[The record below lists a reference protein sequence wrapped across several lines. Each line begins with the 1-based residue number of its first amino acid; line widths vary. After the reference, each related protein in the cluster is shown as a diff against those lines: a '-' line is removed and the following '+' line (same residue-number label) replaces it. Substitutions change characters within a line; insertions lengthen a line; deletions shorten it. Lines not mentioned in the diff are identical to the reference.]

1 MIDGRPPPTPERI
14 ARWEEHAVR
23 LLAVRTAPDSVIDA
37 LRHIGCPKDLAQE
50 IVARSQA
57 PATSALR
64 RKGVGIL
71 LTGLGMIAA
80 SIVATVFLASIAG
93 AHPSIRGRL
102 LWLLILGIG
111 TTVYGIFQIVFG

>member
-1 MIDGRPPPTPERI
+1 MIDGRPPPDPERI

-23 LLAVRTAPDSVIDA
+23 LLAARDAPDSVVEA

-50 IVARSQA
+50 IVARSKR
-57 PATSALR
+57 PATSQLR

-80 SIVATVFLASIAG
+80 TLFAVTLG
-93 AHPSIRGRL
+93 LHHGLGGRL
-102 LWLLILGIG
+102 AWLFVLGIG
-111 TTVYGIFQIVFG
+111 TAIYGLFQIVFG

>member
-1 MIDGRPPPTPERI
+1 VIDGRPPPTPERI

-23 LLAVRTAPDSVIDA
+23 LLAVRTAPDRVVDA
-37 LRHIGCPKDLAQE
+37 LRHIGCPQDLAQE
-50 IVARSQA
+50 IVARSRA

-80 SIVATVFLASIAG
+80 SIAATVFLASIAG
-93 AHPSIRGRL
+93 AHAGIRGRL

-111 TTVYGIFQIVFG
+111 TAVYGLFQIVFG

>member
-1 MIDGRPPPTPERI
+1 M
-14 ARWEEHAVR
+14 R
-23 LLAVRTAPDSVIDA
+23 LLAARTAPDSVVGA

-57 PATSALR
+57 PATSQLR

-80 SIVATVFLASIAG
+80 SVIVMTIESSTDVHAG
-93 AHPSIRGRL
+93 TRRL
-102 LWLLILGIG
+102 MALLIVGIG
-111 TTVYGIFQIVFG
+111 TAFYGAFQIVFG

>member
-1 MIDGRPPPTPERI
+1 VIDGGPPPTPERI
-14 ARWEEHAVR
+14 ARWEEHEVR
-23 LLAVRTAPDSVIDA
+23 LLAVRTATDRVIN
-37 LRHIGCPKDLAQE
+37 AQE

-80 SIVATVFLASIAG
+80 SVIIMAIEAATDVHAFG
-93 AHPSIRGRL
+93 RRL
-102 LWLLILGIG
+102 LALLIVGIG
-111 TTVYGIFQIVFG
+111 TAFYGIFQIVFG

>member
-1 MIDGRPPPTPERI
+1 MIDGRPPPDPERI

-23 LLAVRTAPDSVIDA
+23 LLAARDAPDSVVEA

-50 IVARSQA
+50 IVARSKA
-57 PATSALR
+57 PATSQLR

-80 SIVATVFLASIAG
+80 SVIAVALGLHHGFG
-93 AHPSIRGRL
+93 GRL
-102 LWLLILGIG
+102 AWLFVLGIG
-111 TTVYGIFQIVFG
+111 TAIYGIFQIVFG

>member
-37 LRHIGCPKDLAQE
+37 LRHIGCPKALAQE

-80 SIVATVFLASIAG
+80 SVIIMTIEAASDVHAFG
-93 AHPSIRGRL
+93 RRL
-102 LWLLILGIG
+102 LALLIVGIG
-111 TTVYGIFQIVFG
+111 TAFYGLFQIVFG